1 MKSQIYQLIKI
12 EGFMLFRSQRTKS
25 LVIMIFGFSIC
36 SYIAS
41 ILTKGGDS
49 SIGLVFL
56 SIGSINILY
65 SPFQFSWDRK
75 FFYKQ
80 ITKTQYLKSYIIS
93 KILIQQIGIIIITI
107 SILPLLLVYYNDAL
121 FLMISYGLYC
131 FCFASILGII
141 LSSRNT
147 DIINLKTTRQVSYRL
162 HNILQVFIP
171 IIPLIIFVV
180 ISNKNHSY
188 LIDFN
193 LIMSITGILLIF
205 PSIELSQKNLK
216 KRKYII
222 T

>member
-121 FLMISYGLYC
+121 FLIIS
-131 FCFASILGII
+131 
-141 LSSRNT
+141 
-147 DIINLKTTRQVSYRL
+147 
-162 HNILQVFIP
+162 
-171 IIPLIIFVV
+171 
-180 ISNKNHSY
+180 
-188 LIDFN
+188 
-193 LIMSITGILLIF
+193 
-205 PSIELSQKNLK
+205 
-216 KRKYII
+216 
-222 T
+222 

>member
-49 SIGLVFL
+49 SIGLV
-56 SIGSINILY
+56 
-65 SPFQFSWDRK
+65 FQFSWDRK